1 MIATAANKKIYLAT
15 TILAYTYL
23 GTSAKTQLFELVS
36 NLIDIK
42 DCGLGCGFP
51 KSAYGVVSQRIRL
64 NPDHRGWF
72 SNAYLTAGVGN
83 GEFRPL
89 DEQVKASIAS
99 QRDAGCQTYGY
110 VPDQTCEPDTLR
122 RAVLDAANYGE
133 LTPIG
138 AAAIEIYPGFTAIGE
153 WSGRNLNAGISVRP
167 FEDFGLVFTSMWN
180 NLLHNCDYGC
190 DIHVPDYEGS
200 VPLPDNMIT
209 YRPIWSFRASIEM
222 KF

>member
-1 MIATAANKKIYLAT
+1 MRVGVK
-15 TILAYTYL
+15 
-23 GTSAKTQLFELVS
+23 

-42 DCGLGCGFP
+42 DCGLECGFP

-110 VPDQTCEPDTLR
+110 VPDQPCSPNTLR

-138 AAAIEIYPGFTAIGE
+138 AAAIEVYPASPPSANGVVA
-153 WSGRNLNAGISVRP
+153 
-167 FEDFGLVFTSMWN
+167 TSM
-180 NLLHNCDYGC
+180 LALVCDHLKTLDWSSRACGTTSC
-190 DIHVPDYEGS
+190 TIA
-200 VPLPDNMIT
+200 IT
-209 YRPIWSFRASIEM
+209 VATSMFLTM
-222 KF
+222 KAPFHCRTT